1 VVAVGAMAKRAAESP
16 EQRLSAQ
23 ESFEDETFEGVD
35 AHEVD
40 LGHKEFY
47 RCTFRNAKLQETR
60 WARTRLEDC
69 VFEGCDLTRALPA
82 QLALRTVEFKHCKL
96 MGIDWSNLATYPD
109 VAFNEC
115 NLRYASFV
123 STQLRKTR
131 FVQCTLLEANFLQ
144 VELAEAVFEACQF
157 SGARFENCDLRGAS
171 FARCVDLFVDPSKN
185 RVQGMI
191 IPSESALLLAASFGM
206 KIEG

>member
-1 VVAVGAMAKRAAESP
+1 MAKQAAPSQA
-16 EQRLSAQ
+16 QRLSAE

-47 RCTFRNAKLQETR
+47 RCTFRNAKLQETG

-69 VFEGCDLTRALPA
+69 LFEGCDLTRARPA
-82 QLALRTVEFKHCKL
+82 QLALRTVAFKHCKL

-109 VAFNEC
+109 VSFEEC

-123 STQLRKTR
+123 SAQLRKTR
-131 FVQCTLLEANFLQ
+131 FVQCSLLEANFLQ
-144 VELAEAVFEACQF
+144 VELGEAVFEACQL
-157 SGARFENCDLRGAS
+157 SGARFEDCDLRGAS
-171 FARCVDLFVDPSKN
+171 FLRCVELFVDPSKN
-185 RVQGMI
+185 RVQGMT
-191 IPSESALLLAASFGM
+191 IPTESAVLLALSFGM
-206 KIEG
+206 KIKD